1 LKIIIPLMQNM
12 FEPLTQK
19 RVDEVR
25 GARRS
30 VAALY
35 IVCHSA
41 VLTSVPGVPCT
52 AALPV
57 PHTILLGMPAACRQE
72 VLCIVSADS
81 QLVFTISATG
91 GRCP

>member
-1 LKIIIPLMQNM
+1 MQNM
-12 FEPLTQK
+12 FEPSTQK

-25 GARRS
+25 DTLRS
-30 VAALY
+30 AALY
-35 IVCHSA
+35 IVCLSA

-57 PHTILLGMPAACRQE
+57 PHTIVLGMPAAFRQE
-72 VLCIVSADS
+72 VLCLVSADPT
-81 QLVFTISATG
+81 LVFTMSPTG